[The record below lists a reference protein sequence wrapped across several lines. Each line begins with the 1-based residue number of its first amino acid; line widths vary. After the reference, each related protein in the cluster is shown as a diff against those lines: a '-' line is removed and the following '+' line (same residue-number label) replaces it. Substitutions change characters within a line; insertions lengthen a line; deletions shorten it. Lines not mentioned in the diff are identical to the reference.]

1 MPARLLPL
9 LLASLLLSLAACGGE
24 EPADEPGPQGGAAT
38 HPVPDYDDS
47 KADNYVST
55 NAREFE
61 LSGEA
66 HVALPE
72 GFAELDEAA
81 RALKLDSLVA
91 SRLSAVSRAVRGHI
105 EGVIRESN
113 GGVTGEDARFFVY
126 FKRSHAEAEPSTVLA
141 DGRARFPF
149 AMELV
154 GSPYLMSQLA
164 PGDATRRVFDVV
176 VKDYGDA
183 EGEPVQVLIEGSA
196 SRDAFPRYD
205 ALFADGVF
213 DVALH
218 FGGDYN
224 SERFDMDTARWTVEY
239 LLEGGWT
246 HPTVTT
252 FDELTIESG
261 PFVRTVRVNGAD
273 VSVEVEVFHSDMVAV
288 ADEQRLREVVE
299 RSLAER
305 DVFIYSGHAGE
316 GSGFVLDYQPRF
328 EIGARELAELPL
340 ADKYQIYVLDG
351 CRTYRSY
358 VDDLMRNPRKTFDTV
373 DIVTTVNTTP
383 FAVGYQL
390 IHEFLYWL
398 TITDGAGD
406 HLPLTW
412 KTILRGLNTE
422 RYDDVHYGVH
432 GIDSDPGLN
441 PHGSEG
447 IACRPCSADAD
458 CGAGG
463 NLCLGYAA
471 GAGCGVACATDTACP
486 DGYRCA
492 RLTDDPD
499 QFYLPKQCV
508 RRDYR
513 CP

>member
-1 MPARLLPL
+1 MLWRLMLLSCLLPI
-9 LLASLLLSLAACGGE
+9 LSSCG
-24 EPADEPGPQGGAAT
+24 EPATDDSPEPEGGTEHA
-38 HPVPDYDDS
+38 VPDYEDS

-61 LSGEA
+61 LSGRA
-66 HVALPE
+66 HVTLPE
-72 GFAELDEAA
+72 GFADLDDAA
-81 RALKLDSLVA
+81 RSAEVDRLVTR
-91 SRLSAVSRAVRGHI
+91 RLSTITRAVRSHI
-105 EGVIRESN
+105 EGVIRTSN

-126 FKRSHAEAEPSTVLA
+126 FKRNNAAAEPAEVLG

-164 PGDATRRVFDVV
+164 PGDSTRRTFEVV
-176 VKDYGDA
+176 AKDWGET
-183 EGEPVQVLIEGSA
+183 EGETVEVRIEGSS

-205 ALFADGVF
+205 ELFADGVL
-213 DVALH
+213 DIALH

-224 SERFDMDTARWTVEY
+224 EERFDLDTARWTVEY

-246 HPTVTT
+246 HASVTS
-252 FDELTIESG
+252 FDELTIDSG
-261 PFVRTVRVNGAD
+261 PFERSVQVNGVD
-273 VSVEVEVFHSDMVAV
+273 VSVLVEVFHSDMVPV
-288 ADEQRLREVVE
+288 DQEQRLREVVE
-299 RSLAER
+299 HSLAER

-316 GSGFVLDYQPRF
+316 GAGFVLDYQPRF
-328 EIGARELAELPL
+328 EVGARELAELPL

-351 CRTYRSY
+351 CRTYRTY

-398 TITDGAGD
+398 TLTDGEGR
-406 HLPLTW
+406 HLPLSW

-441 PHGSEG
+441 PHASEG
-447 IACRPCSADAD
+447 IACQPCASDLD

-463 NLCLGYAA
+463 NMCLGYGA
-471 GAGCGVACATDTACP
+471 GPGCGVACATDTACP
-486 DGYRCA
+486 EGYRCA

-499 QFYLPKQCV
+499 LFYLPKQCV